1 MKYPTIS
8 TIINTL
14 LFLTNIQPTFAFNK
28 IYQKS
33 KNHRLKSLKENID
46 LYYIMLE
53 KHMWQKG
60 QGYTW
65 IYIKNHLSLD
75 LDLEI

>member
-1 MKYPTIS
+1 MHCYFQKTFNQLLQS
-8 TIINTL
+8 TKCT
-14 LFLTNIQPTFAFNK
+14 K
-28 IYQKS
+28 KE
-33 KNHRLKSLKENID
+33 KNHRLKFLKEKID

-75 LDLEI
+75 LDFEF